1 VLPGAVEEAGGG
13 VVGFDGG
20 ADVVV
25 EEPLPVFVLPV
36 WLALSLQA
44 ARPRMAT
51 TGMSMRIRI
60 RHLLCCGCPVND
72 PSGAQVHRNF
82 LLHGTHAAKLQLFK
96 PRVL

>member
-1 VLPGAVEEAGGG
+1 VVEAGGG

-25 EEPLPVFVLPV
+25 DEPPAPVLLVLPV

-44 ARPRMAT
+44 ARPRTAT

-60 RHLLCCGCPVND
+60 RHLLG
-72 PSGAQVHRNF
+72 
-82 LLHGTHAAKLQLFK
+82 
-96 PRVL
+96 